1 MQFQKC
7 IDYILQKAFINALQV
22 FKFNGRTFNFL
33 NLNTLFIISQTGS
46 SSLRKLGIQQLC
58 Y

>member
-1 MQFQKC
+1 MQFQKG
-7 IDYILQKAFINALQV
+7 YILKKTFINALQV

-46 SSLRKLGIQQLC
+46 SSLKKLGIQQLC